1 MKIQIQCV
9 SENTLQAIDQF
20 ASMLHA
26 YVMTQPQSESLEA
39 QNLITVCQVVQDCVK
54 RDLSTITWDL
64 SNQVKTTLPVS

>member
-20 ASMLHA
+20 ASVLHA

-39 QNLITVCQVVQDCVK
+39 QNLITVCKVIQDCVK
-54 RDLSTITWDL
+54 NDLSTTTWDF
-64 SNQVKTTLPVS
+64 SNQVKATLPVA